1 MMKGAARMNHSEC
14 DFCQIIAGKLPKV
27 EVYRDEICIAIMDI
41 FPTSPG
47 HLMVIPLVH
56 AQFSHELT
64 PQIRSHIFEKGSLL
78 SGAVCRSN
86 LMAKG
91 ANLIIN
97 DGKAA
102 SQHIPHLHLH
112 VIPRYG
118 NDLLFVLIRLFTRFF
133 NPFVRIGLQKR
144 LERQAEDIRKALG

>member
-1 MMKGAARMNHSEC
+1 MNNTKC
-14 DFCQIIAGKLPKV
+14 DFCQIIDGKLPGV
-27 EVYRDEICIAIMDI
+27 EVYRDEICIVIMDI

-56 AQFSHELT
+56 AQYSHELT
-64 PQIRSHIFEKGSLL
+64 PQVRSHIFEKGALL
-78 SGAVCRSN
+78 SSAVCRSN
-86 LMAKG
+86 LKAKG

-133 NPFVRIGLQKR
+133 NPFARIGMQKR
-144 LERQAEDIRKALG
+144 LERQAGDIRKVLG

>member
-1 MMKGAARMNHSEC
+1 MNNREC
-14 DFCQIIAGKLPKV
+14 DFCQIIAGELPGV
-27 EVYRDEICIAIMDI
+27 EIYRDEICIVLMDI

-64 PQIRSHIFEKGSLL
+64 PQVRSHIFEKGSLL
-78 SGAVCRSN
+78 SSAVCRSN
-86 LMAKG
+86 LKAKG

-97 DGKAA
+97 DGMAA
-102 SQHIPHLHLH
+102 NQHIPHLHLH

-133 NPFVRIGLQKR
+133 NPFARIGLQKR
-144 LERQAEDIRKALG
+144 LERQAGDIRKVLG